1 MIGRSG
7 SSVKTKARELGLVKE
22 PSKSWSVEEDEY
34 LKNNFLSMKYRDM
47 AEYLGRSYGSVRARC
62 SKLGLQK
69 HDFDWSESNLIFL
82 KENYSTTPNKDIAK
96 KIDKTIN
103 TIENKAFSLGL
114 KKKRYSL
121 DKDYFEVVDT
131 EEKAYW
137 LGFIYADGCVR
148 RLEGKANVAIG
159 LHPKDENHLVKFRE
173 CIKSDIPISRYKHS
187 KGLYETS
194 KITINSTKM
203 AYDLIKL
210 GCVPNKTYKKI
221 SIPNINDNLKIPFI
235 RGFLDGDGW
244 ISIKKSGIGASVG
257 IVSNYSNIL
266 IDIQNILKSNDIYS
280 ILREGKNGCF
290 TLNIDKKSE
299 QIKFVKLIY
308 NNPKIYL
315 DRKYENSKI
324 IIKWS
329 S

>member
-96 KIDKTIN
+96 KLDKTIN

-131 EEKAYW
+131 EEK
-137 LGFIYADGCVR
+137 LTG
-148 RLEGKANVAIG
+148 
-159 LHPKDENHLVKFRE
+159 
-173 CIKSDIPISRYKHS
+173 
-187 KGLYETS
+187 
-194 KITINSTKM
+194 
-203 AYDLIKL
+203 
-210 GCVPNKTYKKI
+210 
-221 SIPNINDNLKIPFI
+221 
-235 RGFLDGDGW
+235 
-244 ISIKKSGIGASVG
+244 
-257 IVSNYSNIL
+257 
-266 IDIQNILKSNDIYS
+266 
-280 ILREGKNGCF
+280 
-290 TLNIDKKSE
+290 
-299 QIKFVKLIY
+299 
-308 NNPKIYL
+308 
-315 DRKYENSKI
+315 
-324 IIKWS
+324 
-329 S
+329 